1 MLVFFETSMEP
12 LDTLVI
18 LYSAVRFCLK
28 QFVEANFSLSD
39 NLRNELDDLAVAVL
53 DEVFH

>member
-1 MLVFFETSMEP
+1 MEP